1 MDTDAPCAHAKDCN
15 IRRIAA
21 EILDM
26 MIYPFEGVALVNKSV
41 VSNRV
46 SLAPAVDLFGKV
58 LGS

>member
-1 MDTDAPCAHAKDCN
+1 
-15 IRRIAA
+15 
-21 EILDM
+21 M